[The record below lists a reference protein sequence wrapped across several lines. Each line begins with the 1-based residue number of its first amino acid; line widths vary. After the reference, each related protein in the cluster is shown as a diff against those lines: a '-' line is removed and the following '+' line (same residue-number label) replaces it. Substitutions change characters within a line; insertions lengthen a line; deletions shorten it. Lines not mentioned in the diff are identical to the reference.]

1 MGSKDGMSINFD
13 RHKIIFELEKKK
25 IIDEQ
30 NEYNEKKRQMEDEA
44 KNRLISI
51 ENKYKNRIQMLKEG
65 LEQKKR
71 ERHIAEMAQK

>member
-1 MGSKDGMSINFD
+1 
-13 RHKIIFELEKKK
+13 
-25 IIDEQ
+25 
-30 NEYNEKKRQMEDEA
+30 MEEEA

-71 ERHIAEMAQK
+71 ERHVAEVA